1 MTEQRSARSASV
13 DRLTPRA
20 RGVSASADQSA
31 APLSRTVAKA
41 FTIIDLLALQSD
53 RGITLSDLSVQLH
66 MPKST
71 VHRYLATLQ
80 QLGLAE
86 RSDAD
91 RFRLGTR
98 VIELAG
104 LFLANSD
111 LRTESQAA
119 LDALATQTDETIH
132 LAVPSGTEVVYIAKV
147 ESKHALRMYSY
158 IGARLPMYC
167 TALGKAILAFG
178 TPERRRD
185 VLAQPLK
192 ARTPSTI
199 TSRQALERELET
211 VRSQGFAID
220 DEENEPGIRC
230 VGAPIADYS
239 QTAIAALSVSG
250 PGDRIDR
257 KRCAELAPIVRD
269 AAQRISKRMGYVG

>member
-1 MTEQRSARSASV
+1 MTEQRRARSASV
-13 DRLTPRA
+13 DRPTPRA
-20 RGVSASADQSA
+20 RGVSASADQSV

-230 VGAPIADYS
+230 VGAPIADYN

>member
-1 MTEQRSARSASV
+1 MTEDRRPIPASV
-13 DRLTPRA
+13 LRRPTRA
-20 RGVSASADQSA
+20 PGIPA
-31 APLSRTVAKA
+31 APDPPAVALSRTVAKA
-41 FTIIDLLALQSD
+41 FTIVDVLAGQSD
-53 RGITLSDLSVQLH
+53 RGITLTDLSAQLR

-80 QLGLAE
+80 QLKLAE
-86 RSDAD
+86 RSDTD
-91 RFRLGTR
+91 RFRLGTK

-104 LFLANSD
+104 MFLANSD

-119 LDALATQTDETIH
+119 LEALATQTDETIH

-167 TALGKAILAFG
+167 TALGKAILAFS

-185 VLAQPLK
+185 VLVQPLK
-192 ARTPSTI
+192 SRTPSTI
-199 TSRQALERELET
+199 TSPHALERELDAI
-211 VRSQGFAID
+211 RAQGYAID

-230 VGAPIADYS
+230 IGAPISDYS
-239 QTAIAALSVSG
+239 QTVIAALSVSG
-250 PGDRIDR
+250 PGNRMDR
-257 KRCAELAPIVRD
+257 KRCIALAPVVRD
-269 AAQRISKRMGYVG
+269 AALRVSKRMGYAG

>member
-1 MTEQRSARSASV
+1 
-13 DRLTPRA
+13 
-20 RGVSASADQSA
+20 
-31 APLSRTVAKA
+31 
-41 FTIIDLLALQSD
+41 
-53 RGITLSDLSVQLH
+53 

-104 LFLANSD
+104 QFLANSD

-119 LDALATQTDETIH
+119 LDALATRTNETIH

-167 TALGKAILAFG
+167 TALGKAILAFSS
-178 TPERRRD
+178 PERRRD
-185 VLAQPLK
+185 VMAHPLK

-199 TSRQALERELET
+199 TSRQALERELEAI
-211 VRSQGFAID
+211 RSQGFAID

-230 VGAPIADYS
+230 VGAPISDYS

-250 PGDRIDR
+250 PGNRMDR
-257 KRCAELAPIVRD
+257 KRCTELAPIVRE
-269 AAQRISKRMGYVG
+269 AAQRISKRMGYAG

>member
-1 MTEQRSARSASV
+1 MSGLKVASK
-13 DRLTPRA
+13 RWSRQSSSSPRGPA
-20 RGVSASADQSA
+20 ETTGVST
-31 APLSRTVAKA
+31 TVAKA
-41 FTIIDLLALQSD
+41 FTIVDVLAAQSD
-53 RGITLSDLSVQLH
+53 RGISLSDLSVQLS

-91 RFRLGTR
+91 RFRLGTKI
-98 VIELAG
+98 IELAG
-104 LFLANSD
+104 QFLANSD
-111 LRTESQAA
+111 LRSESQAA
-119 LDALATQTDETIH
+119 LDALATQTNETIH

-167 TALGKAILAFG
+167 TALGKAILAFS

-220 DEENEPGIRC
+220 DEENETGIRC

-250 PGDRIDR
+250 PGNRMDR
-257 KRCAELAPIVRD
+257 KRCTELAPIVRD
-269 AAQRISKRMGYVG
+269 AAQRISKRMGYAG

>member
-1 MTEQRSARSASV
+1 MTVNPQARTEPIRPGANPAPDS
-13 DRLTPRA
+13 P
-20 RGVSASADQSA
+20 A

-41 FTIIDLLALQSD
+41 FTVVDVLAAQSD
-53 RGITLSDLSVQLH
+53 RGITLSELSAQLH

-91 RFRLGTR
+91 RFRLGTK

-104 LFLANSD
+104 LFLAKSD

-132 LAVPSGTEVVYIAKV
+132 LAVPSGAEVVYIAKV

-167 TALGKAILAFG
+167 TALGKAILAFSP
-178 TPERRRD
+178 PERRRD

-192 ARTPSTI
+192 PRTPSTI
-199 TSRQALERELET
+199 TSPSALERELDA
-211 VRSQGFAID
+211 VRSQGYAID

-230 VGAPIADYS
+230 IGAPISDYS
-239 QTAIAALSVSG
+239 QTVIAALSVSG
-250 PGDRIDR
+250 PGNRMDR
-257 KRCAELAPIVRD
+257 KRCIELAPVVCE
-269 AAQRISKRMGYVG
+269 AAQQISRRMGFAG